1 MRIIC
6 SRVANFGAIL
16 LGMINTSVP
25 RSFARPVIHFGLLP
39 MGASPGPGRK
49 ARGDDDNDKGD
60 YENGDGESI
69 PHICHQ
75 HHQQCWRQNF
85 QAGVKKM

>member
-39 MGASPGPGRK
+39 MGASPSPGRK
-49 ARGDDDNDKGD
+49 ARGDDDEGD
-60 YENGDGESI
+60 YKNGDGESDDDV
-69 PHICHQ
+69 C
-75 HHQQCWRQNF
+75 
-85 QAGVKKM
+85 VM

>member
-49 ARGDDDNDKGD
+49 ARGDDDEGGYKND
-60 YENGDGESI
+60 DGESDDDV
-69 PHICHQ
+69 CV
-75 HHQQCWRQNF
+75 QCVRRQPIIIIIIT
-85 QAGVKKM
+85 M